1 MNSCTFIVKIL
12 SIQEITYKKD
22 IKHLKVKAQY
32 AKFRKKKKTFDQ
44 FEILVW
50 KKKKVEEF
58 LTYYRIGD
66 YIIVGGSLKFE
77 RVNNGNKLKK
87 KSKLYLKISCPFWLP
102 TEKSKVSEKSK

>member
-12 SIQEITYKKD
+12 SIEEFTYKKN

-32 AKFRKKKKTFDQ
+32 TTFRKKKKTFDQ

-50 KKKKVEEF
+50 KKNKVAEF

-66 YIIVGGSLKFE
+66 YIVVGGSLKFE
-77 RVNNGNKLKK
+77 RVNNGNKFQKN
-87 KSKLYLKISCPFWLP
+87 SKLYLKISCPFWLP
-102 TEKSKVSEKSK
+102 TVVSEKSK